1 MTPCTTTAREAPGNR
16 EGRLVDRPQRRVR
29 SHRLEGVR
37 IDVRTAIHTW
47 SPVFLEQAEPDQ
59 AVNGR
64 AADTRV
70 GRSVVYRHQF
80 CQVDQILAARAT
92 SSLHHCDMD
101 TTKLSHSHFDGA
113 SSLIHH

>member
-1 MTPCTTTAREAPGNR
+1 MSSCTTTARETPGNR

-37 IDVRTAIHTW
+37 IDVCTAIHTW
-47 SPVFLEQAEPDQ
+47 SPVFLEEAEPDQ

-101 TTKLSHSHFDGA
+101 TTNLSHSHDYRAFYL
-113 SSLIHH
+113 SHS

>member
-1 MTPCTTTAREAPGNR
+1 MSQCTTAAREAQVNP

-29 SHRLEGVR
+29 SNRLEGVR

-59 AVNGR
+59 PVNGR
-64 AADTRV
+64 AAHTRV
-70 GRSVVYRHQF
+70 GSSLVYGHQF

-92 SSLHHCDMD
+92 SSFHHCDMH
-101 TTKLSHSHFDGA
+101 TTKLSHSRY
-113 SSLIHH
+113 

>member
-1 MTPCTTTAREAPGNR
+1 MSPCTTTARDAPGNP

-29 SHRLEGVR
+29 SHRLEGIR
-37 IDVRTAIHTW
+37 IDICTAIHTW

-59 AVNGR
+59 PVDGR
-64 AADTRV
+64 AAHTRV
-70 GRSVVYRHQF
+70 GSSLVYGHQF

-101 TTKLSHSHFDGA
+101 TTKLSHSHYYGA
-113 SSLIHH
+113 FYLIHH